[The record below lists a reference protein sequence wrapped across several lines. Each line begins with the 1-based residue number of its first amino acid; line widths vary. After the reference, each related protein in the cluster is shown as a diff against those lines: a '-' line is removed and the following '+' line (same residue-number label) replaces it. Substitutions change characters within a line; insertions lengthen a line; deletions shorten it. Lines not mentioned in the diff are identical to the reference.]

1 MTAASDAASDADDPG
16 VPSAPMVH
24 LLAGALKHYDWGSHE
39 TIARLTG
46 RGHPTEQPEAE
57 LWFGAHVQ
65 GPASLPGL
73 GTDLATFVA
82 RDPRAALGAQVA
94 DRFGGQL
101 PFLLKVLAPVRAL
114 SIQAH
119 PDEARAAAA
128 PTGTYVDGWP
138 KPEGV
143 LAVTEF
149 EIFAGLLGVERTA
162 ELARRCGAH
171 RLGDLIR
178 TIADPGRAADD
189 DDVARRLLHRL
200 LHLADDE
207 RAALVEDT
215 VAAARGHRDDPHL
228 GAVARIADQFP
239 GDPGLLVLMTMRH
252 RILAPGEFVFV
263 PAGVLHAYV
272 RGAGVEVMA
281 SSDNVVRAGLTSKR
295 IDVDELERI
304 VDVALQVEPETPTEA
319 HGWSVFP
326 AETPFFRLHV
336 GNADAVQGD
345 PGVGRPRILLALAG
359 GARLVCGQVTLS
371 LSSGDAVFVG
381 AGEPPIVLD
390 GAAEV
395 LLATPGD

>member
-16 VPSAPMVH
+16 ASSAPMVH
-24 LLAGALKHYDWGSHE
+24 LLAGALKHYDWGSHD

-46 RGHPTEQPEAE
+46 RDHPTEKPEAE

-65 GPASLPGL
+65 GPASVPGQ
-73 GTDLATFVA
+73 GTDLAAFVA
-82 RDPRAALGAQVA
+82 RDPRTALGVQVA
-94 DRFGGQL
+94 DRFSGQL

-128 PTGTYVDGWP
+128 PAGTYVDGWP

-149 EIFAGLLGVERTA
+149 EIFAGLLGVDRTA

-178 TIADPGRAADD
+178 TIAAPDDATADEGA
-189 DDVARRLLHRL
+189 ARRLLHRL
-200 LHLADDE
+200 LHLGDDE
-207 RAALVEDT
+207 RTALVEDT
-215 VAAARGHRDDPHL
+215 VSAARGHRDDPHL
-228 GAVARIADQFP
+228 DAVARIADQFP
-239 GDPGLLVLMTMRH
+239 GDPGVLVLMTMRH
-252 RILAPGEFVFV
+252 RVLAPGEFVFV

-304 VDVALQVEPETPTEA
+304 VDVALQVEPETPTVA
-319 HGWSVFP
+319 DGWSTFP

-336 GNADAVQGD
+336 GNADAVHGD
-345 PGVGRPRILLALAG
+345 PGAGRPRILLALAG
-359 GARLVCGQVTLS
+359 AATLVCGEVTLS

-390 GAAEV
+390 GSAEV
-395 LLATPGD
+395 FLATPGD